1 MNGKTHPQRH
11 CPPTD
16 RQRAGRVLVRLA
28 VFTGLLV
35 QGPDLAWAQAPQGG
49 LPKVVLV
56 GDSIRMSYAPL
67 VEKELAGKAAIVSAK
82 ANGGDSNNVLKHL
95 DEWVIRHQ
103 PAVVHFNCGIHDTKK
118 FKTTGRFQV
127 PPDQYEANLR
137 KIVDRIRSQTK
148 ATVLFATTTPILDQR
163 AAATRNK
170 AEYALL
176 EASVEQYNAIAVKV
190 MQELKVPV
198 NDLHA
203 VFPDVASRG
212 EALAADG
219 VHFTAAGQQAL
230 AKAVAAAVAQHLPAH
245 RSR

>member
-1 MNGKTHPQRH
+1 MRETTHQQRH
-11 CPPTD
+11 CLPTD
-16 RQRAGRVLVRLA
+16 RQRAGRVLVRLV
-28 VFTGLLV
+28 VFAGLLV
-35 QGPDLAWAQAPQGG
+35 QGPGLAWAQAPQGG

-67 VEKELAGKAAIVSAK
+67 VEKELAGKAAIISAK
-82 ANGGDSNNVLKHL
+82 ANGGDSNNVLQHL
-95 DEWVIRHQ
+95 DEWVIRQQ

-137 KIVDRIRSQTK
+137 KIVACIRSQTK
-148 ATVLFATTTPILDQR
+148 AVVLFATTTPILDER
-163 AAATRNK
+163 AAAARGK
-170 AEYALL
+170 VEYALL
-176 EASVEQYNAIAVKV
+176 EASVEQYNAIAAKV

-203 VFPDVASRG
+203 VFPDAASRG

-219 VHFTAAGQQAL
+219 VHFTAGGQQAL
-230 AKAVAAAVAQHLPAH
+230 AQAVAAAVAQHLPAH
-245 RSR
+245 RGR